1 MSVGTIDG
9 EQRGPKLTQSSDKF
23 IVLMKVPTVTR
34 KSVALACMH
43 ACMHEVGENCKIAH
57 DNVTTTTCMHLG
69 ICASIGV
76 LESGQVLAWGS
87 LELRRWE
94 NGDCGNLQDVV
105 GTDS

>member
-1 MSVGTIDG
+1 
-9 EQRGPKLTQSSDKF
+9 
-23 IVLMKVPTVTR
+23 
-34 KSVALACMH
+34 MH
-43 ACMHEVGENCKIAH
+43 ASMHEVGENCKIAH

-69 ICASIGV
+69 ICSSIGV

-105 GTDS
+105 GTDSLFVGVYESARAGVCGSCVKVY